1 MLRSMSIEDGE
12 KTSVLEY
19 RTDVRNDR
27 IVFVVSLDDEELYVG
42 DELKDIDLIFT
53 LSSVVLL
60 KK

>member
-1 MLRSMSIEDGE
+1 MSIEDGE